1 MAVFDPNDWRD
12 RWSWLHSKT
21 KPDQHRRPW
30 EINQEVVTRWLAS
43 AALCLCFAVLAPAG
57 HLGLTFGLLLVA
69 AALSSACLAALRG
82 EPFHAPH
89 LTAWDE
95 ALASSAV
102 GLVVVLWAHAG
113 LT

>member
-1 MAVFDPNDWRD
+1 MSVFDPNDWRD

-21 KPDQHRRPW
+21 KLDQHRRPW

>member
-21 KPDQHRRPW
+21 KPEEHRRP
-30 EINQEVVTRWLAS
+30 EGINREVATRWLAS
-43 AALCLCFAVLAPAG
+43 TALCLCFAVLVPSAQ
-57 HLGLTFGLLLVA
+57 LGLSFGLLLIA
-69 AALSSACLAALRG
+69 AALSSVCLAALRG
-82 EPFHAPH
+82 EPFQAPH

-95 ALASSAV
+95 ALASSAM
-102 GLVVVLWAHAG
+102 GLLVVLWAQAG